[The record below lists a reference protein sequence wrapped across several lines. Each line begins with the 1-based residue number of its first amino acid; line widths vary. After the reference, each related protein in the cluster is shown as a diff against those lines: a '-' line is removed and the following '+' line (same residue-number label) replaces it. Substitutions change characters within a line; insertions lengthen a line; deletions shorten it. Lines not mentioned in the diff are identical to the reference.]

1 MVKNVLSGV
10 ECVPSIIYFSK
21 HEIFGRLALNRTC
34 PFPSQPIQLFIL
46 QPVQPSNSLCP
57 QLITHKAISAPPDRP
72 LDGLKMVLIAGLIG
86 IGLALEASERRKA
99 NRNALARRHNL
110 LDEQDS
116 QHGML
121 PDI

>member
-1 MVKNVLSGV
+1 
-10 ECVPSIIYFSK
+10 
-21 HEIFGRLALNRTC
+21 
-34 PFPSQPIQLFIL
+34 
-46 QPVQPSNSLCP
+46 
-57 QLITHKAISAPPDRP
+57 
-72 LDGLKMVLIAGLIG
+72 MVLIAGLIG